1 VFVSNVLKASND
13 TRNVKSTRLCPR
25 RALTQAHVNLQGD
38 VVSCV
43 VRCRC
48 IVFRMAG
55 ADRAVRA
62 LLRTEWIVH
71 CTFGGGGWIVGQV
84 GCSPVG

>member
-1 VFVSNVLKASND
+1 M
-13 TRNVKSTRLCPR
+13 KSTRIWLR

-43 VRCRC
+43 VRCLY

-55 ADRAVRA
+55 ADRVIRA
-62 LLRTEWIVH
+62 LLRTEWIVG
-71 CTFGGGGWIVGQV
+71 CTFGGGGWIVGHV
-84 GCSPVG
+84 G